1 MEGGAAFTDLALAIA
16 LGVALAAAAGLRVF
30 IPLLLASVAAHSGH
44 MDPGPGFAWLAS
56 WPAMATFAVAA
67 AVEIAAY
74 YLPGLDHVL
83 DLIMTPL
90 ALCAG
95 VLLVVAPLGEVSPL
109 MRWSI
114 AVVAGA
120 GAAGLTQAA
129 SSLLRLKS
137 TATTGGLGN
146 PVVATAELGGSLLLS
161 LLALLLPLL
170 ALVLLAVVVW
180 GCFAVRRK
188 LRRREAG

>member
-1 MEGGAAFTDLALAIA
+1 MEAGALTDLALALA

-30 IPLLLASVAAHSGH
+30 IPLLLASVAAHTGH
-44 MDPGPGFAWLAS
+44 FDPSPGFAWLAS
-56 WPAMATFAVAA
+56 WPALVTFAVAA

-74 YLPGLDHVL
+74 YLPGLDHAL
-83 DLIMTPL
+83 DLVMTPL
-90 ALCAG
+90 ALAAG
-95 VLLVVAPLGEVSPL
+95 VLLVVAPLGEISPL
-109 MRWSI
+109 LRWSV

-120 GAAGLTQAA
+120 GAAGITQAA
-129 SSLLRLKS
+129 TALLRVKS

-146 PVVATAELGGSLLLS
+146 PLVATTELGGSLLLS
-161 LLALLLPLL
+161 LLALLLPVL
-170 ALVLLAVVVW
+170 AVALLAVLIW

>member
-90 ALCAG
+90 
-95 VLLVVAPLGEVSPL
+95 PLGEVSPL

-146 PVVATAELGGSLLLS
+146 PLVATTELGGSLLLS
-161 LLALLLPLL
+161 LLALLLPLV

>member
-74 YLPGLDHVL
+74 YLPGLDHAL

-129 SSLLRLKS
+129 SSLLRIKS

>member
-1 MEGGAAFTDLALAIA
+1 MEGGALTDLALALA

-30 IPLLLASVAAHSGH
+30 IPLLLASVAAHTGH
-44 MDPGPGFAWLAS
+44 FDPSPGFAWLAS
-56 WPAMATFAVAA
+56 WPALVTFAVAA

-83 DLIMTPL
+83 DLVMTPL
-90 ALCAG
+90 ALAAG
-95 VLLVVAPLGEVSPL
+95 VLLVVAPLGEISPL
-109 MRWSI
+109 LRWSV

-120 GAAGLTQAA
+120 GAAGVTQAA
-129 SSLLRLKS
+129 TALLRVKS

-146 PVVATAELGGSLLLS
+146 PLVATTELGGSLLLS
-161 LLALLLPLL
+161 LLALLLPVL
-170 ALVLLAVVVW
+170 ALALLAVLIW

>member
-44 MDPGPGFAWLAS
+44 MHPGPGFAWLAS

-74 YLPGLDHVL
+74 YLPGLDHAL
-83 DLIMTPL
+83 DLVMTPL
-90 ALCAG
+90 ALAAG
-95 VLLVVAPLGEVSPL
+95 VLLVVAPLGEISPL
-109 MRWSI
+109 LRWSV

-120 GAAGLTQAA
+120 GAAGIT
-129 SSLLRLKS
+129 
-137 TATTGGLGN
+137 
-146 PVVATAELGGSLLLS
+146 
-161 LLALLLPLL
+161 
-170 ALVLLAVVVW
+170 
-180 GCFAVRRK
+180 
-188 LRRREAG
+188 

>member
-1 MEGGAAFTDLALAIA
+1 MEGGAAFTDFALAIA

-74 YLPGLDHVL
+74 YLPGVDHVL

-114 AVVAGA
+114 AVVAGG

-129 SSLLRLKS
+129 SSLLRIKS

-146 PVVATAELGGSLLLS
+146 PLVATTELGGSLLLS

-170 ALVLLAVVVW
+170 ALVLLAVMVW
-180 GCFAVRRK
+180 GCFALRRK